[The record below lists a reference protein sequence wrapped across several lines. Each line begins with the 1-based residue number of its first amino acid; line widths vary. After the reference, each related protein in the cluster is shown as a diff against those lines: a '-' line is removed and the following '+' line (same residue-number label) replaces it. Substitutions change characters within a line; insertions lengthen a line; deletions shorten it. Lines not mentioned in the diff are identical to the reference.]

1 MNKTIEKLRAICA
14 PHGVE
19 VDASRDSLLDGGGWD
34 ITFDAP
40 PLMCWS
46 TTQATVV
53 CFQDDSLRGIVSFIR
68 KELEDGFYD
77 ADDEALRLTGQ
88 GRWENDNV

>member
-19 VDASRDSLLDGGGWD
+19 VEASHDSLCGWD

-40 PLMCWS
+40 PKMCWS

-53 CFQDDSLRGIVSFIR
+53 CWRDDNIRGIVSFIR
-68 KELEDGFYD
+68 KELEDGFYE
-77 ADDEALRLTGQ
+77 ADDETLRLTGQ
-88 GRWENDNV
+88 

>member
-1 MNKTIEKLRAICA
+1 MNKTIETLRAIFA

-19 VDASRDSLLDGGGWD
+19 VDASRDSLMGWD

-68 KELEDGFYD
+68 RELEDGFYE
-77 ADDEALRLTGQ
+77 ADDESLRVTGQ
-88 GRWENDNV
+88 GKYEDDR

>member
-40 PLMCWS
+40 PLRCWS

-53 CFQDDSLRGIVSFIR
+53 CFQEDSLRGIVSFIR
-68 KELEDGFYD
+68 RELEDGFYE
-77 ADDEALRLTGQ
+77 ADDESLRVTGQ
-88 GRWENDNV
+88 GKYEDDR

>member
-68 KELEDGFYD
+68 RELEDGFYE
-77 ADDEALRLTGQ
+77 ADDESLRVTGQ
-88 GRWENDNV
+88 GKYEDAQ

>member
-88 GRWENDNV
+88 GRWENDR

>member
-19 VDASRDSLLDGGGWD
+19 VDASRDSLMGWD

-40 PLMCWS
+40 PLMSWS

-53 CFQDDSLRGIVSFIR
+53 CWQDPDSIRGIVSFIR
-68 KELEDGFYD
+68 SELEDGFYE
-77 ADDEALRLTGQ
+77 ADDESLRVTGQ
-88 GRWENDNV
+88 GKYEDAQ

>member
-34 ITFDAP
+34 ITFYAP

-77 ADDEALRLTGQ
+77 ADDEALRVTGQ

>member
-14 PHGVE
+14 QHGVE
-19 VDASRDSLLDGGGWD
+19 VDASRDSLMGWD

-68 KELEDGFYD
+68 RELEDGFYE
-77 ADDEALRLTGQ
+77 ADNESLRVTGQ
-88 GRWENDNV
+88 GKYEDDR

>member
-19 VDASRDSLLDGGGWD
+19 VDAFRDSLMGWD

-40 PLMCWS
+40 PLMSWS

-53 CFQDDSLRGIVSFIR
+53 RWQYDDIRGIVSFIR
-68 KELEDGFYD
+68 RELEDGFYE
-77 ADDEALRLTGQ
+77 ADDESLRVTGQ
-88 GRWENDNV
+88 GKYEDAQ